1 MAKVTQKD
9 LAIIAGLAG
18 IADFLAEGR
27 LSAPLSRALKKALIA
42 AGKRAIFTAPAA
54 ARLTQASALRGAGTA
69 VMVGKT
75 IAMRHPV
82 LTAGAVIAYTYKN
95 REELGDLVE
104 QGYEI
109 IQPKAQ
115 QFGGIVQEGFQDLLT
130 EGPKPLGVPFFPPKA
145 KKKVRSKFN
154 AAVSKGMSI
163 VKGSTSY
170 GKKGTINNAKKAFA
184 AVTKVASAASK
195 KKKAPKLGIKRK
207 VFLGIKGLFK

>member
-1 MAKVTQKD
+1 MVKFTKRD
-9 LAIIAGLAG
+9 LGIIAGLAG
-18 IADFLAEGR
+18 AADFLAEGR
-27 LSAPLSRALKKALIA
+27 FSAPVAKALKTVIRR
-42 AGKRAIFTAPAA
+42 GGPTA
-54 ARLTQASALRGAGTA
+54 ARFTGASALRVAGTA
-69 VMVGKT
+69 ATVGRT

-82 LTAGAVIAYTYKN
+82 LTTGAVIYYTYKN

-115 QFGGIVQEGFQDLLT
+115 QFGGIVQEGFETLMTQ
-130 EGPKPLGVPFFPPKA
+130 GPKPIGVPFFPPKA
-145 KKKVRSKFN
+145 KRKTRTSFN
-154 AAVSKGMSI
+154 KAVSKGMSI

-195 KKKAPKLGIKRK
+195 KKKAPKKGITRKIYLG
-207 VFLGIKGLFK
+207 VKGLFK